1 MSLIKRLTQF
11 FQLSPNVKQAAKDQR
26 AREVFLGRIAAGAG
40 KRKRR
45 GTMAFP
51 PPQPTTPAAA
61 LPTPT
66 AVHSAAEEAKA
77 AAALAA
83 PLWGESTLEG
93 FGGSGGGPWS
103 ETTPSDLLKSMLPAL
118 EKLKNLVFTF
128 KYVRINTLSVRVNL
142 RGETGN
148 DNVKGLE
155 LRVHTVVYHSRT
167 STMARFLRRLRRD
180 VITDILSQAGRNFSN
195 IGVLIR
201 DMFGHKRSGSGAAGG
216 GNADFHQGGEAP
228 WERSTFFS
236 PTKRLPSTKAI
247 RTAPSPRLAVT
258 PRAAHAMILGVAATP
273 ASPQRPRFL
282 PDLGNKIK
290 RALAKP
296 IRKLLRRKDTEVLRR
311 QREEMAAKQRL
322 FRGEGME
329 ED

>member
-1 MSLIKRLTQF
+1 
-11 FQLSPNVKQAAKDQR
+11 
-26 AREVFLGRIAAGAG
+26 
-40 KRKRR
+40 
-45 GTMAFP
+45 
-51 PPQPTTPAAA
+51 
-61 LPTPT
+61 
-66 AVHSAAEEAKA
+66 
-77 AAALAA
+77 
-83 PLWGESTLEG
+83 
-93 FGGSGGGPWS
+93 
-103 ETTPSDLLKSMLPAL
+103 
-118 EKLKNLVFTF
+118 
-128 KYVRINTLSVRVNL
+128 
-142 RGETGN
+142 
-148 DNVKGLE
+148 
-155 LRVHTVVYHSRT
+155 
-167 STMARFLRRLRRD
+167 MARFLRRLRRD

-329 ED
+329 EDVGKSGEEADGKEEEEEEENRGMEEGGVDEEEGEEGDGVLGAGPGAGASSSDGNVGFASDSFTDDDVMGWREAKAQRQRRPLGSSGGGVSYSGGNERGRREGE

>member
-1 MSLIKRLTQF
+1 MHRNEMQTFIIILLLLLLLLLAAAATALCLMYLQLALSPPEHGAIVVRHLEVSALPLIFSVSMSLIKRLTQF

-83 PLWGESTLEG
+83 PLWGDSTLEG

-142 RGETGN
+142 RGKASC
-148 DNVKGLE
+148 KGTAGLWQHCSW
-155 LRVHTVVYHSRT
+155 L
-167 STMARFLRRLRRD
+167 FC
-180 VITDILSQAGRNFSN
+180 TDQ
-195 IGVLIR
+195 
-201 DMFGHKRSGSGAAGG
+201 
-216 GNADFHQGGEAP
+216 
-228 WERSTFFS
+228 
-236 PTKRLPSTKAI
+236 
-247 RTAPSPRLAVT
+247 
-258 PRAAHAMILGVAATP
+258 
-273 ASPQRPRFL
+273 
-282 PDLGNKIK
+282 
-290 RALAKP
+290 
-296 IRKLLRRKDTEVLRR
+296 
-311 QREEMAAKQRL
+311 AKQ
-322 FRGEGME
+322 GMIM
-329 ED
+329 